1 MGIIVITLC
10 VIAAIFAA
18 SAPFY
23 LKIMRVSE
31 GRIAEK
37 HQAEVDHLKA
47 MAERDRLEAE
57 MLTLKLKEIRG
68 GQQPA

>member
-31 GRIAEK
+31 GQRAEK
-37 HQAEVDHLKA
+37 HQAEVNHLNA
-47 MAERDRLEAE
+47 MATRDRLEAE
-57 MLTLKLKEIRG
+57 MLTLKLKEMRG
-68 GQQPA
+68 GEQPK

>member
-23 LKIMRVSE
+23 LKIMRISE
-31 GRIAEK
+31 GQRLEK
-37 HQAEVDHLKA
+37 HQAEVNHLNA
-47 MAERDRLEAE
+47 MATKERLEAE
-57 MLTLKLKEIRG
+57 MLTLKLKEMRG
-68 GQQPA
+68 GEQPK

>member
-1 MGIIVITLC
+1 MGLLVITLC

-23 LKIMRVSE
+23 LKIIRISE
-31 GRIAEK
+31 GQRAEK
-37 HQAEVDHLKA
+37 HQAEVNHLNA

-57 MLTLKLKEIRG
+57 MLTLKLKEMKA
-68 GQQPA
+68 GQKAA